1 MRLNFQPKKIVMIEI
16 SSNYH
21 CEKKRLLTLQQEK
34 TNRMK
39 YYYTLEY
46 QENPAAGNR
55 VLSADR
61 DAVTSFLDGHAPDA
75 ILDAFVR
82 QIGRMTSGG
91 KDGWEICFVP
101 GDSSEAT
108 VRRYSSLAESLRRR
122 TGVDT
127 RMNVLS
133 WKSSRTSR
141 FPEFSCSLDGKKNI
155 ILIDGLVDSGRTINA
170 AAAAL
175 VGAGARSVTGL
186 VAGKTVA

>member
-1 MRLNFQPKKIVMIEI
+1 
-16 SSNYH
+16 
-21 CEKKRLLTLQQEK
+21 
-34 TNRMK
+34 
-39 YYYTLEY
+39 
-46 QENPAAGNR
+46 
-55 VLSADR
+55 
-61 DAVTSFLDGHAPDA
+61 
-75 ILDAFVR
+75 
-82 QIGRMTSGG
+82 MTSGG
-91 KDGWEICFVP
+91 KDSWEICFVP

-108 VRRYSSLAESLRRR
+108 AKRYSSLADSLRRR